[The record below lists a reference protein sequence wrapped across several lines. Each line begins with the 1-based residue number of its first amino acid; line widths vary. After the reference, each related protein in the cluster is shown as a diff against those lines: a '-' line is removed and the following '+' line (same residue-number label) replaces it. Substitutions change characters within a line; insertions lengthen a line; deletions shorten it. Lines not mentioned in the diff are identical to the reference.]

1 MSSMKWWN
9 WETKLKDN
17 LNLNSKMFTKRL
29 KIINN
34 ILLMKVK
41 RSMKVLRLINRSM
54 KNKWLIWELN
64 LDRNLM
70 KKMSIKEVNL
80 KEEMIECNILK
91 IFLQKRDKIELILW
105 ILSLIQLTKVLI
117 KLTRILIMKE
127 TAVYKK
133 KEKFLNC
140 WPTRRTK

>member
-91 IFLQKRDKIELILW
+91 IFLQKKDKIELILW
-105 ILSLIQLTKVLI
+105 IRSLIQLTKVLI